1 MLSEDE
7 MSIDERRKY
16 LKRMKG
22 RYEKGNRKQRSALL
36 SEMEQV
42 TGLHRKSLTRL
53 LAEGNL
59 ERKPRSGVRGRS
71 YGQEVEEV
79 IVQVWESLDYVCAE
93 RLTPVLLAT
102 ARHLAK
108 FSEVQVSPGLEEQLG
123 RISRASVSRIL
134 RRFRSRRR
142 RLPQKGAERAN
153 AATKGVPM
161 KRIDWQTREPGHFEV
176 DLVHH
181 GGETSAGEYVHTL
194 QMVDVATGWS
204 ERVAVR
210 GRGYRAMQA
219 GIEHLLSR
227 LPFAVKEV
235 HPDNG
240 SEFFNQHL
248 VRFWKEKVVGVQ
260 LSRSRPYQKNDN
272 RLVEQKNDTLVRQY
286 FGDLRV
292 DTAEQWEQMN
302 ALYEQMWLYY
312 TFFQPVLHLT
322 EKTVVDDQVRRK
334 WDVAQTPFERLKA
347 TGCLSAEQQQLLQAL
362 YEQTNPRLL
371 REQIYRQL
379 ARLWDQ
385 CLPQASTAA

>member
-1 MLSEDE
+1 
-7 MSIDERRKY
+7 
-16 LKRMKG
+16 
-22 RYEKGNRKQRSALL
+22 
-36 SEMEQV
+36 
-42 TGLHRKSLTRL
+42 
-53 LAEGNL
+53 
-59 ERKPRSGVRGRS
+59 
-71 YGQEVEEV
+71 
-79 IVQVWESLDYVCAE
+79 
-93 RLTPVLLAT
+93 
-102 ARHLAK
+102 
-108 FSEVQVSPGLEEQLG
+108 
-123 RISRASVSRIL
+123 
-134 RRFRSRRR
+134 
-142 RLPQKGAERAN
+142 
-153 AATKGVPM
+153 M

-312 TFFQPVLHLT
+312 NFFQPVLHLT